1 MIPFNHY
8 YSGVYWGFGTI
19 HRRTG
24 ERTAA
29 GDFCYLVRSEETGEI
44 ERWEGS
50 YFEDDNLRN
59 FDERVRAVQL

>member
-24 ERTAA
+24 ERTAV

-44 ERWEGS
+44 ERWEGTTTS
-50 YFEDDNLRN
+50 ATSMRE
-59 FDERVRAVQL
+59 